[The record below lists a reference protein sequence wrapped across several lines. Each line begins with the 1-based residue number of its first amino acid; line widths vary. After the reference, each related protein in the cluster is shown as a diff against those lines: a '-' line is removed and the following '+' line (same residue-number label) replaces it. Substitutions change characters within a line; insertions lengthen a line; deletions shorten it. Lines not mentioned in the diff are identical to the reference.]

1 MTFDVA
7 ASRER
12 CLAYRRRI
20 LEISQRVTCHV
31 APAFSCLE
39 IVDVIYHGLKRPQ
52 DVFVMSKG
60 HGALAQYV
68 VLEQLGVLPPVAL
81 DRFCTP
87 EGRLGGHPD
96 RGVAGIEASTGSLGH
111 GLGMAVGMAYA
122 EKLKGSDVRVYVLCS
137 DGELQAGSTWEA
149 VRMAAELKLD
159 NLMLFVDANG
169 WGGMDQIDNARAAER
184 LFAFDWDAIST
195 AGHNVEAMFNCG
207 RSAPKGQPSVVV
219 CKTVKGRGA
228 SYMEDEPI
236 WHYRSPNA
244 EEYAKALE
252 ELRA

>member
-1 MTFDVA
+1 MTLNEA
-7 ASRER
+7 ASRAR
-12 CLAYRRRI
+12 CRAYRRRI

-52 DVFVMSKG
+52 DVFIMSKG

-68 VLEQLGVLPPVAL
+68 VLEALGVLPPVAL

-122 EKLKGSDVRVYVLCS
+122 EKLKGSDVRVYVVCS

-149 VRMAAELKLD
+149 VRMAGELKLD
-159 NLMLFVDANG
+159 NLMLFMDANG
-169 WGGMDQIDNARAAER
+169 WGGMDRISSVGISPKFWAFGWGATNVGGHDGLRMR
-184 LFAFDWDAIST
+184 LRLDVRDVTKPFAL
-195 AGHNVEAMFNCG
+195 
-207 RSAPKGQPSVVV
+207 V
-219 CKTVKGRGA
+219 CDTVKGKGV
-228 SYMEDEPI
+228 SFIEDRAI
-236 WHYRSPNA
+236 WHYRSPSK
-244 EEYAKALE
+244 EEYAQALE
-252 ELRA
+252 ELTG

>member
-1 MTFDVA
+1 MST
-7 ASRER
+7 SSER
-12 CLAYRRRI
+12 CRAYRRRI

-39 IVDVIYHGLKRPQ
+39 IVDTIYHGLKRPQ

-68 VLEQLGVLPPVAL
+68 VLEQLGVLPSVAL

-122 EKLKGSDVRVYVLCS
+122 EKLKGSDVRVYVVCS

-159 NLMLFVDANG
+159 NLVLFVDANG
-169 WGGMDQIDNARAAER
+169 WGGMDRISVGGIMGR
-184 LFAFDWDAIST
+184 LEAFCWSAYEVDGHESEWIRHSADQSLRDPLAI
-195 AGHNVEAMFNCG
+195 
-207 RSAPKGQPSVVV
+207 V
-219 CKTVKGRGA
+219 CRTVKGKGV
-228 SYMEDEPI
+228 SFIEDRAI
-236 WHYRSPNA
+236 WHYRSPSK

-252 ELRA
+252 ELA